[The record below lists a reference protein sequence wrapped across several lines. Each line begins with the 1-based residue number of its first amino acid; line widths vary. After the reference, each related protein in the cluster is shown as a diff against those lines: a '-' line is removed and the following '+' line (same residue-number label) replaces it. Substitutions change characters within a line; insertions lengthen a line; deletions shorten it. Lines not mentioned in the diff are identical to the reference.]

1 MSLDQFGRNIHYLR
15 ISLTDR
21 CNLRCVYCLPE
32 DCEFH
37 SIPEL
42 MTTAEVIRLTRIFAR
57 MGTNKIRLTGGEPSI
72 HPEII
77 DIVKGIRT
85 IAVIRS
91 VSMTTNGMLLDKLA
105 SPLAAAGLERVNIS
119 LDTTDPKEFFQIS
132 RRDSFHNVWNGILA
146 AEKAGLLP
154 IKLNVVIVRGL
165 NDESIPNLAQL
176 TREHDWQI
184 RFIEMMPFGGTTD
197 LQTRNVVPTGE
208 VISIVE
214 AALGPLEL
222 MDQGRMDGEAVMYRI
237 PGAPGRI
244 GFISSIS
251 KPFCAFCTRIRLTA
265 DGKIRLCLLREDEV
279 DILTPLRAGASDED
293 LRKII
298 VKGIWGKPWGH
309 GLASGEIPLNR
320 KMGDIGG

>member
-1 MSLDQFGRNIHYLR
+1 MPLDQFGRTIHYLR

-21 CNLRCVYCLPE
+21 CNLRCVYCMPE
-32 DCEFH
+32 ECEFQPT
-37 SIPEL
+37 SEL

-77 DIVKGIRT
+77 DIVKGIKT
-85 IAVIRS
+85 IAGIRS
-91 VSMTTNGMLLDKLA
+91 VSMTTNGVLLDKLA

-132 RRDSFHNVWNGILA
+132 RRDSYHKVWNGILA

-154 IKLNVVIVRGL
+154 VKINVVIVRGL

-176 TREHDWQI
+176 TLEHDWQI

-197 LQTRNVVPTGE
+197 LQTRKVVTTGE

-214 AALGPLEL
+214 AAHGPLE
-222 MDQGRMDGEAVMYRI
+222 MIDHGRMDGEAVMYRI
-237 PGAPGRI
+237 PGAPGSI

-251 KPFCAFCTRIRLTA
+251 KPFCAFCTRVRLTA

-279 DILTPLRAGASDED
+279 DLLTPLRAGASDED
-293 LRKII
+293 LRRII
-298 VKGIWGKPWGH
+298 AKGIWGKPWGH

-320 KMGDIGG
+320 KMSDIGG

>member
-1 MSLDQFGRNIHYLR
+1 
-15 ISLTDR
+15 
-21 CNLRCVYCLPE
+21 
-32 DCEFH
+32 
-37 SIPEL
+37 

-320 KMGDIGG
+320 KMGEIGG